1 QRPAAV
7 AGPAGRA
14 AAAALHAQRRDGGPG
29 VRLPTVHDPADLRL
43 GGGARPALH
52 RGLQRPGRQR
62 LHHLLARGLPAHAA
76 GRDRGLHPGVHPR
89 HRRLRD
95 PRPDGR
101 HARPDDRQPHPEPV
115 RRARQRPARQRHL
128 DGAAG
133 AGVRG
138 GVRLQPLRPAGGRVS
153 LRADRRRVRRGLAG
167 RRAGRC
173 GLWLSPFVVYLFL
186 WVPILVL
193 IVFSFNDASSISV
206 WRGFTTRWYENIFQN
221 TISAG
226 TEAARFQTGLL
237 LRAVRNSLLVAAVS
251 TLIATTLGTMIALA
265 ISRGRFPGRRLLDS
279 FLYLPVVIPD
289 ITQGVSLAVFFN
301 IVFAAAQELLG
312 VRWTPGFA
320 TIVIAHVAFNI
331 SYVAIVVRARLA
343 GMDPRL
349 EEAGRDLGANGFQ
362 TFWRITFPNLFPGI
376 LAGALLAFTLSLD
389 DFVITFFN
397 AG

>member
-1 QRPAAV
+1 
-7 AGPAGRA
+7 
-14 AAAALHAQRRDGGPG
+14 
-29 VRLPTVHDPADLRL
+29 
-43 GGGARPALH
+43 
-52 RGLQRPGRQR
+52 
-62 LHHLLARGLPAHAA
+62 
-76 GRDRGLHPGVHPR
+76 
-89 HRRLRD
+89 
-95 PRPDGR
+95 
-101 HARPDDRQPHPEPV
+101 
-115 RRARQRPARQRHL
+115 
-128 DGAAG
+128 
-133 AGVRG
+133 
-138 GVRLQPLRPAGGRVS
+138 VS
-153 LRADRRRVRRGLAG
+153 LRADRRRVRRDLAV
-167 RRAGRC
+167 RRAGRF

-397 AG
+397 AGVGTTTLPLFVYGMLKQRVPPEINAISALMILASILLVGGSLLLQQRGDRRQRG